1 MPRQKE
7 KHKSKKYFSRNTP
20 PSYQIRSFLLEKN
33 IKSIVH
39 LFLRKCPKSI
49 VHPRNFLEPRMG
61 GEPLISIKLGGA
73 KIFQTHC
80 CLPHFRPIARNQDA
94 SQYVCEFRPVVPDQ
108 DVSQDPYQSAPPQ
121 TPRMHPSQQFYS
133 ELWARTH
140 PRTDPKIRTHPFVQF
155 AQNQHTY

>member
-20 PSYQIRSFLLEKN
+20 PILLDQEFSSGEKHQVYCRF
-33 IKSIVH
+33 ISEKIPQVY
-39 LFLRKCPKSI
+39 CPPPQL
-49 VHPRNFLEPRMG
+49 PRAAHGRRA
-61 GEPLISIKLGGA
+61 LISIKLGGA

-94 SQYVCEFRPVVPDQ
+94 SQYVCEFRPVVRDQ

-121 TPRMHPSQQFYS
+121 TPRMHPSQQFYF
-133 ELWARTH
+133 ELWARMH
-140 PRTDPKIRTHPFVQF
+140 PRTDPKTRTHPFVQF